1 MTITFEEMLKI
12 ADFHYTIG
20 KNEED
25 ELCVFLIDEQDAY
38 LGGKDSYEFPI
49 NDSVIGVVARIIDRL
64 DIYWEDSIYNDIV
77 ETLETD
83 GYIVP
88 DDYEEVL
95 YFCKN
100 NMYSVSVSDWD
111 IEALACVI
119 DSSRLDISNFKAELK
134 LAEMTNEGKNAFV
147 QCIELTRDMSYEV
160 SPEDEKL
167 YNLIL
172 DREREFQFKSYTI
185 KMDEDKPYLP
195 LDSLNNVDLFRL
207 VAELSVIL
215 GLEISE
221 DQKAAL
227 GAVNPFYNS
236 KILINRGS
244 GENFTLVELFRD
256 ETQEILNYIEKKG
269 I

>member
-1 MTITFEEMLKI
+1 MTITFEEMLK
-12 ADFHYTIG
+12 AVDFHYTIG

-38 LGGKDSYEFPI
+38 LGGQSTYNFVVDEP
-49 NDSVIGVVARIIDRL
+49 IGVVARIIDRL
-64 DIYWEDSIYNDIV
+64 DIYWKDSIYNDIV

-88 DDYEEVL
+88 DNYEEVL

-111 IEALACVI
+111 LEALACVI
-119 DSSRLDISNFKAELK
+119 DSSRLDISNLKAELK
-134 LAEMTNEGKNAFV
+134 LAEMTNEDKNAFV
-147 QCIELTRDMSYEV
+147 QVIELALDMSCDVDE
-160 SPEDEKL
+160 EDMKI
-167 YNLIL
+167 YNLIICKNKDL
-172 DREREFQFKSYTI
+172 RFRRYAVQ
-185 KMDEDKPYLP
+185 MDENKPFVL
-195 LDSLNNVDLFRL
+195 LDNLNNVDLFRL
-207 VAELSVIL
+207 AAELNVIL
-215 GLEISE
+215 GFKISE

-227 GAVNPFYNS
+227 GSVNPFYNS

>member
-20 KNEED
+20 KNEEN
-25 ELCVFLIDEQDAY
+25 EPCVFLIDEQGAY

-64 DIYWEDSIYNDIV
+64 DNYWEDYIYNDIV
-77 ETLETD
+77 EILEA
-83 GYIVP
+83 
-88 DDYEEVL
+88 DDYEVPEDYGEVL

-100 NMYSVSVSDWD
+100 HMHSVSNWEL
-111 IEALACVI
+111 EALACVI
-119 DSSRLDISNFKAELK
+119 DSSRLEISNLITEIKY
-134 LAEMTNEGKNAFV
+134 AEMTNEGKNAFV

-207 VAELSVIL
+207 AAELRVIL